1 MACGAEMAHHGVRE
15 LAPAFEGSQSGGKPP
30 HSKGAR
36 AGGDATSM
44 PVTRGSPWPRMV
56 TDRVVHTI
64 RFPLYDLFMS
74 PLDQKAHTDSSA
86 SQRFRTTQW
95 SIVLAA
101 GRRSSPE
108 SQDALATLCQLYW
121 YPLYAYVRAKGH
133 SPDDAQDLTQEFFA
147 RLLEKNI
154 AGKADRAKG
163 KFRSFLL
170 ASLNHFLANE
180 WRDAGARKR
189 GGDRVALSLDLAA
202 GESRYSLEP
211 AHELSAEKI
220 YERRWALTLIE
231 EALAKLRDELD
242 AGGKLAMFEQPQ
254 AVPGRRRHERPLPAD
269 CRRSRQVGRGGQ
281 GRRASA
287 ATPLSRTVAGRD
299 RSDGQRPGRR

>member
-1 MACGAEMAHHGVRE
+1 
-15 LAPAFEGSQSGGKPP
+15 
-30 HSKGAR
+30 
-36 AGGDATSM
+36 
-44 PVTRGSPWPRMV
+44 MV

-121 YPLYAYVRAKGH
+121 YPLYAYVRRKGH

-180 WRDAGARKR
+180 WRDASARKR

-242 AGGKLAMFEQPQ
+242 AGGKLAMFEHLKPYLGGDDTNVPYRQIAADLGKSEG
-254 AVPGRRRHERPLPAD
+254 AVKVAVHRLRRR
-269 CRRSRQVGRGGQ
+269 CRELLLAEIAQTVNGPEDVDDELRDLF
-281 GRRASA
+281 A
-287 ATPLSRTVAGRD
+287 AVAR
-299 RSDGQRPGRR
+299 